1 MSGFSHTVAA
11 ATIVAVADA
20 LKQRAMQE
28 LQASGKVRAIGVS
41 NFTISHLKELIDDPG
56 TRITPAVNQVEFH
69 PLLYSVQR
77 PLLEFCR
84 EHGIVLQAYAPLGST
99 DGVSQ
104 VLNHPTLTAI
114 ATKHGVTAAEVA
126 LRWALNHGVSVLPK
140 SSHSGRIHA
149 NAAPSLLSTERKQPL
164 GTEHAPSNVAN
175 GPTTVLAEGASNRFS
190 GCGWVLSIEDM
201 QALDSVS
208 GCTGDAGESGAA
220 SRFCW
225 DPSNIT

>member
-1 MSGFSHTVAA
+1 
-11 ATIVAVADA
+11 
-20 LKQRAMQE
+20 MQE
-28 LQASGKVRAIGVS
+28 LQASAKVRAIGVS

-56 TRITPAVNQVEFH
+56 THIIPAVNQVEFH
-69 PLLYSVQR
+69 PLIYSVQR

-84 EHGIVLQAYAPLGST
+84 EHGIVLQAYAPLGSK

-104 VLNHPTLTAI
+104 VLNHPTITAI

-149 NAAPSLLSTERKQPL
+149 NAAPSLLSTVRKQPL
-164 GTEHAPSNVAN
+164 GIEHAPSKCPNA
-175 GPTTVLAEGASNRFS
+175 VLAEDAPNRFS
-190 GCGWVLSIEDM
+190 GCSWVLSTEDM

-208 GCTGDAGESGAA
+208 GCIGGAGESSAV

-225 DPSNIT
+225 DPSNIV

>member
-1 MSGFSHTVAA
+1 
-11 ATIVAVADA
+11 
-20 LKQRAMQE
+20 MQE

-56 TRITPAVNQVEFH
+56 THMTPAVNQVEFH

-84 EHGIVLQAYAPLGST
+84 AHGIVLQAYAPLGST
-99 DGVSQ
+99 DGVIH
-104 VLNHPTLTAI
+104 VLNHPTLTTI

-149 NAAPSLLSTERKQPL
+149 NAAPSLLSAQCKQP
-164 GTEHAPSNVAN
+164 GGMEHAPAN
-175 GPTTVLAEGASNRFS
+175 AADGPTTVPAGAALFS
-190 GCGWVLSIEDM
+190 ECGWVLSIEDM
-201 QALDSVS
+201 EALDSVS
-208 GCTGDAGESGAA
+208 GGAANGGGTGAA

-225 DPSNIT
+225 DPSNIM